1 MGLFIPFVTL
11 TFIFFGI
18 FGCFHEKHLRIFGVF
33 YEKHLRKL
41 IKSIIFAT
49 KIYRQIEDM
58 ERLFKRKLYNRLLEW
73 KQVQNGKSAILIEGA
88 RRVGKSTLV
97 EQFAKNEY
105 ESYILVDF
113 NEASEEVKSLFDNLM
128 NKDYIFLQLQAMY
141 NVVLKER
148 KSVIIFDE
156 VQKCPLA
163 RQAIKYLVK
172 DGRYDYIETGSLISI
187 KKNTKDITIPS
198 EEERVTL
205 YPMDYEEFRWALG
218 DEASVPLLHTFFEKR
233 LPLNQAHRDK
243 MRDFRLYMLIGGMPQ
258 AVKTF
263 IETNNFSMVDHV
275 KRGIIKV
282 YQEDFQKLD
291 ETGRLETLFME
302 IPSQLNQTNNRYK
315 PYAVLGDVDDNK
327 LLELLKDL
335 EDSKTTLFSYHSN
348 DPNVGMSLT
357 KDISKF
363 KIFCA
368 DTGLFVTLAFWDK
381 DHTEN
386 IIYQKLLNDKLST
399 NMGYVYEN
407 IIAQILTAAG
417 NKLFYYTWKKDANH
431 NYEIDFLLS
440 RGAKLHPIEVKS
452 SGYKTHKSLDAFCQK
467 FSHNIEKRYLIYTK
481 DLKQD
486 EDTLLLPVYMT
497 QFL

>member
-1 MGLFIPFVTL
+1 MPS
-11 TFIFFGI
+11 
-18 FGCFHEKHLRIFGVF
+18 
-33 YEKHLRKL
+33 KL
-41 IKSIIFAT
+41 MK
-49 KIYRQIEDM
+49 YMVM
-58 ERLFKRKLYNRLLEW
+58 ERIFKRKLYDRLLEW
-73 KQVQNGKSAILIEGA
+73 KRVQNGKSAIMIEGA

-105 ESYILVDF
+105 ESYILIDF
-113 NEASEEVKSLFDNLM
+113 NEASDEVKSLFNSLM
-128 NKDYIFLQLQAMY
+128 NKDFIFLQLQALY

-187 KKNTKDITIPS
+187 KKNTKGITIPS

-218 DEASVPLLHTFFEKR
+218 DEATVPLLRTFFDRR
-233 LPLNQAHRDK
+233 LPLDKAHRDK
-243 MRDFRLYMLIGGMPQ
+243 MRDFRLYMLVGGMPQ
-258 AVKTF
+258 AVSTY
-263 IETNNFSMVDHV
+263 IETNNFSLVDHT
-275 KRGIIKV
+275 KRGIINV
-282 YQEDFQKLD
+282 YRDDFQKLD
-291 ETGRLETLFME
+291 PSGRLETLFME
-302 IPSQLNQTNNRYK
+302 IPSQLSQTNNRYK
-315 PYAVLGDVDDNK
+315 PYAVLGDVDGDK

-386 IIYQKLLNDKLST
+386 IIYQKLLNDKLNT
-399 NMGYVYEN
+399 NLGYVYEN
-407 IIAQILTAAG
+407 IIAQVLAASG
-417 NKLFYYTWKKDANH
+417 NKLFYYTWPKDETH
-431 NYEIDFLLS
+431 NYEVDFLLS

-452 SGYKTHKSLDAFCQK
+452 SGYKTHKSLDVFCEK
-467 FSHNIEKRYLIYTK
+467 YSHVVERRYLIYTK
-481 DLKQD
+481 DLKRD
-486 EDTLLLPVYMT
+486 METLLLPVYMT

>member
-1 MGLFIPFVTL
+1 M
-11 TFIFFGI
+11 
-18 FGCFHEKHLRIFGVF
+18 
-33 YEKHLRKL
+33 
-41 IKSIIFAT
+41 
-49 KIYRQIEDM
+49 
-58 ERLFKRKLYNRLLEW
+58 
-73 KQVQNGKSAILIEGA
+73 QNGKSAILIEGA

-105 ESYILVDF
+105 ESYILIDF
-113 NEASEEVKSLFDNLM
+113 NEASDEVKSLFNNLM
-128 NKDYIFLQLQAMY
+128 NKDFIFLQLQALY

-187 KKNTKDITIPS
+187 KKNTKSITIPS

-205 YPMDYEEFRWALG
+205 YPMDYEEFRWAVG
-218 DEASVPLLHTFFEKR
+218 DEATVPLLRTFYDR
-233 LPLNQAHRDK
+233 QLPLDKAHRDK
-243 MRDFRLYMLIGGMPQ
+243 MRDFRLYMLVGGMPQ
-258 AVKTF
+258 AVNEY

-282 YQEDFQKLD
+282 YQDDFQKLD

-302 IPSQLNQTNNRYK
+302 IPSQLSQASNRYK
-315 PYAVLGDVDDNK
+315 PYTVLGDVNDEK
-327 LLELLKDL
+327 LVELLKDL
-335 EDSKTTLFSYHSN
+335 EDSKTALFSYHSN
-348 DPNVGMSLT
+348 EPNVGMSLT
-357 KDISKF
+357 KDRSKF

-368 DTGLFVTLAFWDK
+368 DTGIFVTLAFWDK

-399 NMGYVYEN
+399 NLGYVYEN
-407 IIAQILTAAG
+407 MIAQMLAASG
-417 NKLFYYTWKKDANH
+417 NKLFYYTWPKDQTH

-440 RGAKLHPIEVKS
+440 RGSKLYPIEVKS
-452 SGYKTHKSLDAFCQK
+452 SGYKSHASLDAFCQK
-467 FSHNIEKRYLIYTK
+467 YSHVVGQRYLIYTK
-481 DLKQD
+481 DLKKD
-486 EDTLLLPVYMT
+486 HETILLPAYMT
-497 QFL
+497 PFL

>member
-1 MGLFIPFVTL
+1 
-11 TFIFFGI
+11 
-18 FGCFHEKHLRIFGVF
+18 
-33 YEKHLRKL
+33 
-41 IKSIIFAT
+41 
-49 KIYRQIEDM
+49 M
-58 ERLFKRKLYNRLLEW
+58 ERIFKRKLYDRLLEW
-73 KQVQNGKSAILIEGA
+73 KHVQNGKSAIMIEGA

-105 ESYILVDF
+105 ESYILIDF
-113 NEASEEVKSLFDNLM
+113 NEASDEVKSLFNNLM
-128 NKDYIFLQLQAMY
+128 NKDFIFLQLQALY

-187 KKNTKDITIPS
+187 KKNTKGITIPS

-218 DEASVPLLHTFFEKR
+218 DEATVPLLRTFYEKR
-233 LPLNQAHRDK
+233 LPLDKAHRDK
-243 MRDFRLYMLIGGMPQ
+243 MRDFRLYMLVGGMPQ
-258 AVKTF
+258 AVNTY
-263 IETNNFSMVDHV
+263 IETNNFSLVDHT
-275 KRGIIKV
+275 KRGIINV
-282 YQEDFQKLD
+282 YRDDFQKLD
-291 ETGRLETLFME
+291 PSGRLETLFME
-302 IPSQLNQTNNRYK
+302 IPSQLSQTNNRYK
-315 PYAVLGDVDDNK
+315 PYSVLGEVDDDK

-386 IIYQKLLNDKLST
+386 VIYQKLLNDKLST
-399 NMGYVYEN
+399 NLGYVYEN
-407 IIAQILTAAG
+407 IIAQVLAAAG
-417 NKLFYYTWKKDANH
+417 NKLFYYTWPKDETH

-440 RGAKLHPIEVKS
+440 RGSKICPIEVKS
-452 SGYKTHKSLDAFCQK
+452 SGYKTHASLDAFYKK
-467 FSHNIEKRYLIYTK
+467 FSARILQRYLVYTK
-481 DLKQD
+481 DLRKE
-486 EDTLLLPVYMT
+486 EDIEMLPV
-497 QFL
+497 FLTMFL